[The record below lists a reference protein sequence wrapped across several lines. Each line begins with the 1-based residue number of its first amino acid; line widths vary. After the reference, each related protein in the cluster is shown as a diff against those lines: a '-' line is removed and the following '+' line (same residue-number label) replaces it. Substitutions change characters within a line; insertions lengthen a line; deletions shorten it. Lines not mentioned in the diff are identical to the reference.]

1 MTEEQA
7 SKSEPR
13 KVPYVKP
20 PVMIMSKVKLSL
32 SFTSTSSDFQQKNQI
47 FWCPPLWFLLCQP
60 NESLSSSKKP
70 Q

>member
-13 KVPYVKP
+13 KVPCVKP
-20 PVMIMSKVKLSL
+20 PVMIMSKVKLS
-32 SFTSTSSDFQQKNQI
+32 FAATSSDFQQENQI